1 MELIRLTADYKM
13 KPFDCGDT
21 ELNGFLLDD
30 AKFYLKQKIAN
41 TFILEEESRV
51 VACPVCRFPILQRA
65 GHRKRTN
72 VLSER
77 CPFGTERLFSL
88 SLSNSR
94 RLSWSYSVLWKK
106 WLQDVNCRRRK
117 WAYTHHVFW
126 YDANPLNNPPGQTDI
141 RFSASSFFRSS
152 RVVPATVSVCNISI
166 LLF

>member
-51 VACPVCRFPILQRA
+51 VAWPVCRFPILQRA
-65 GHRKRTN
+65 GHRKRTD

-94 RLSWSYSVLWKK
+94 RLS
-106 WLQDVNCRRRK
+106 
-117 WAYTHHVFW
+117 
-126 YDANPLNNPPGQTDI
+126 
-141 RFSASSFFRSS
+141 
-152 RVVPATVSVCNISI
+152 
-166 LLF
+166 